1 MRTDFSNKVG
11 NIVQDGSDIM
21 TQGTYEI
28 LLFSSVRQLSKKC
41 FSIQRIG
48 DVNLMNTTNR
58 FLNLRLGLKGDHI

>member
-1 MRTDFSNKVG
+1 
-11 NIVQDGSDIM
+11 M